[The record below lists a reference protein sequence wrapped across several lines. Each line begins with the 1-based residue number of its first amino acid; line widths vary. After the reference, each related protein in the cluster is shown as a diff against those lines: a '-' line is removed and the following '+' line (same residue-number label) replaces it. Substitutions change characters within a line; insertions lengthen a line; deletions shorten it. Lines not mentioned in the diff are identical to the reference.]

1 MSVIG
6 RMDQQVD
13 DVLISPLARRN
24 KQATDDQAREERIT
38 HDDKDQ
44 SKTESTS
51 VPNRRAK
58 QADLPVW
65 LL

>member
-6 RMDQQVD
+6 RMDKQVD

-24 KQATDDQAREERIT
+24 KQGTDDQAREERIT
-38 HDDKDQ
+38 HEDKGQ

-51 VPNRRAK
+51 VPNRRAE
-58 QADLPVW
+58 QDDLPVW